1 VKRRTTRQRGD
12 PKEGPNEE
20 EKGGTERRPTRWKKR
35 EKRRQTGR
43 ETDKTKQNTVV
54 YNRIESVC
62 YILPLFEKPWTPR
75 RAEGRK
81 ERKGRE
87 GEVYI

>member
-1 VKRRTTRQRGD
+1 MEKEREERRRT
-12 PKEGPNEE
+12 E
-20 EKGGTERRPTRWKKR
+20 
-35 EKRRQTGR
+35 R

-75 RAEGRK
+75 RSGDLEGR
-81 ERKGRE
+81 ERIGRE
-87 GEVYI
+87 SEIIQEG